1 MRHRRNVLHVLP
13 SSAKEEPSRAPRPPP
28 SPWRHL
34 LHVTP
39 RSIVAVSC
47 RVVSWPCRGRVAAV
61 SFRVASSAP
70 LPLPPLPPSPRPRRT
85 SPHFLSRAI
94 FPFRPT
100 PGHPSSPDRTANALT
115 SSRILEPCQGPLGR
129 CASQRPPPHVS
140 PGDCSGNGDPRR
152 LQFPGSSSK
161 GVSQLVCR
169 GGGGRGRGRAGRAGR
184 ARVPP
189 AGAGAPPPAG
199 SPGSRTG
206 AASRACARGR
216 GDAGGGRGRAV
227 G

>member
-1 MRHRRNVLHVLP
+1 M
-13 SSAKEEPSRAPRPPP
+13 SSMSSRAPRRRNPAGH
-28 SPWRHL
+28 RALRL
-34 LHVTP
+34 LHGAISSTSP
-39 RSIVAVSC
+39 LGASWPCRAVS
-47 RVVSWPCRGRVAAV
+47 CRGRVAAV
-61 SFRVASSAP
+61 SRPCRSGSLHPLPSRSLLSRPLRARGEPLPTSSPAPSSLSAQPPATPPPPTAPRMPSRRHASSSPARAHWGAAP
-70 LPLPPLPPSPRPRRT
+70 L
-85 SPHFLSRAI
+85 
-94 FPFRPT
+94 
-100 PGHPSSPDRTANALT
+100 NA
-115 SSRILEPCQGPLGR
+115 
-129 CASQRPPPHVS
+129 PPPHVS

-169 GGGGRGRGRAGRAGR
+169 GGGGRRRGRAGRAGR